1 MLSTIA
7 VDITMLAS
15 TFRAIGSKAV
25 DGKLASRPRLRD
37 RLQNELRR
45 AAAAYVNTLARSK
58 RPVIDDEVLAACR
71 TAAEHEMPKSLRH
84 RHMLEELMRTQ
95 DGALDD
101 MAAAR
106 QDLWRLAHLA
116 VHLRHA
122 MAALETPPDFPDQA
136 ALVRLHGQL
145 RRRVRRAL
153 VAYARSMHRSKPRRG
168 RCVPVA
174 RTAALEEIGRRGVA
188 QADRLRRIAAARPD
202 VESALHQGVVR
213 PLKDL
218 VIDWSAAAAHTTAG

>member
-1 MLSTIA
+1 
-7 VDITMLAS
+7 
-15 TFRAIGSKAV
+15 
-25 DGKLASRPRLRD
+25 
-37 RLQNELRR
+37 
-45 AAAAYVNTLARSK
+45 
-58 RPVIDDEVLAACR
+58 
-71 TAAEHEMPKSLRH
+71 
-84 RHMLEELMRTQ
+84 
-95 DGALDD
+95 
-101 MAAAR
+101 
-106 QDLWRLAHLA
+106 
-116 VHLRHA
+116 
-122 MAALETPPDFPDQA
+122 MAALETPPDFPDQD